1 MIDIPS
7 DGAYQGDLGIF
18 PVPAPP
24 PGLVEVPPS
33 AEGHVVA
40 RRLVE
45 TTPGRPL
52 GHDAIHLTGRSGHSR
67 AQRVTPRYTQDRID
81 AAAYAAE
88 RPDDPH
94 ATAEYLWTVRDLR
107 LRSTTDRKRK

>member
-1 MIDIPS
+1 MDATDPDTKITTAARP
-7 DGAYQGDLGIF
+7 GII
-18 PVPAPP
+18 V
-24 PGLVEVPPS
+24 S
-33 AEGHVVA
+33 YDTEGHVVA